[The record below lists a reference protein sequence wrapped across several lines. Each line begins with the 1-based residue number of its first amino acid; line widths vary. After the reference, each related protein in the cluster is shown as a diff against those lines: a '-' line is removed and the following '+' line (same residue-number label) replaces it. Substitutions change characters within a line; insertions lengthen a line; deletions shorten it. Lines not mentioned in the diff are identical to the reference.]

1 MTTTGTTTSAL
12 LRRTLCL
19 LTASVVAGTV
29 LTACSG
35 VSPRP
40 ADETLNTRTSGGTT
54 ATTSPSHD
62 GAAPTDDPRASPSG
76 SSVGDDGDAVDVGG
90 NDGSDNGDGDGG
102 GSDGGGD
109 SGADSGAGLEMPE
122 APEEEVTS
130 LSELLEPASTA
141 PLVSAPLPRPAS
153 ARGRLVA
160 GFPAVLRPTRGTA
173 VESSSVSPSGDR
185 LQAGLTGSS
194 SRSPD
199 AVLLGYRT
207 RWTRRGL
214 LEQAAPVAAPG
225 SWAAAFRR
233 GRSVVTLTVSTRG
246 SRTTYVVHASL
257 RAEDD

>member
-1 MTTTGTTTSAL
+1 MTTTSTL
-12 LRRTLCL
+12 LRRTLSL

-40 ADETLNTRTSGGTT
+40 ADETPNTRASGDTT

-62 GAAPTDDPRASPSG
+62 GATPADDPRASPSG
-76 SSVGDDGDAVDVGG
+76 SSVGDDGDAGDAGG
-90 NDGSDNGDGDGG
+90 NDGSDGSDNGDGDGG
-102 GSDGGGD
+102 GG
-109 SGADSGAGLEMPE
+109 GADSGAGLEMPE
-122 APEEEVTS
+122 VPEEEVAS

-153 ARGRLVA
+153 ARGRLVV
-160 GFPAVLRPTRGTA
+160 GFPAVLRPTPGTA
-173 VESSSVSPSGDR
+173 VESSSVSPSGHR

>member
-1 MTTTGTTTSAL
+1 MTTTMTTTSAL
-12 LRRTLCL
+12 LRRTLSL
-19 LTASVVAGTV
+19 VTASVVAGTL

-35 VSPRP
+35 AAPRQ
-40 ADETLNTRTSGGTT
+40 ADETPTTRAGGST
-54 ATTSPSHD
+54 ATTNPSHD
-62 GAAPTDDPRASPSG
+62 GTTPTEDPQASPSG
-76 SSVGDDGDAVDVGG
+76 SSVGADGDAGDAGGDDGD
-90 NDGSDNGDGDGG
+90 DGRDDRADGG
-102 GSDGGGD
+102 P
-109 SGADSGAGLEMPE
+109 GLEMPE
-122 APEEEVTS
+122 APDEAPEEVTS
-130 LSELLEPASTA
+130 LSELLGPASTA

-153 ARGRLVA
+153 ARGRLVT

-257 RAEDD
+257 RAEDG